1 MSDWAPK
8 IVGRRQRPADGGGRC
23 PVNTQESI
31 TLRLSGTDVP
41 PGEIALNDLASIA
54 GALQLI
60 ATRIGRQLV
69 GQTGPGRAA
78 GGAERATRLTLTGIT
93 EGSTRL
99 QVTAGAADTL
109 DMDDPFEEQVMDRL
123 WEVFGGL
130 ESDVPPDWATAPVAL
145 AAIEFVGSVGA
156 AARECEFTGRRGQR
170 ERGRVAVRPQ
180 KVNRDAWTT
189 LIAEPELVPQAGVTG
204 DLDLVDL
211 RTRKFR
217 VRDAVGNDV
226 VLEDVGNAAEA
237 ATLVGQ
243 RVRAVGTGVRGA
255 RGQIVKLVEPHVTN
269 ADVPAAWLDRRPAI
283 LDSIFTVRSAPNPVG
298 VLGVDDAEL
307 EALLADLRT

>member
-1 MSDWAPK
+1 MN
-8 IVGRRQRPADGGGRC
+8 R
-23 PVNTQESI
+23 QESI

-41 PGEIALNDLASIA
+41 PGEIALSDLASIA
-54 GALQLI
+54 GALQLL

-69 GQTGPGRAA
+69 GQTGPGRTA
-78 GGAERATRLTLTGIT
+78 GGAERATRMTLTGIT

-99 QVTAGAADTL
+99 QVTAGAADTR
-109 DMDDPFEEQVMDRL
+109 DVDDPFAEQVMDRL

-130 ESDVPPDWATAPVAL
+130 KSDVPPAWTTAPVAQ
-145 AAIEFVGSVGA
+145 AALEFVGSVGA
-156 AARECEFTGRRGQR
+156 AARKCEFTGRRGHR
-170 ERGRVAVRPQ
+170 ERVRLTVRPE
-180 KVNRDAWTT
+180 KVHRDAWTT
-189 LIAEPELVPQAGVTG
+189 LFAEPELVPQTGVTG

-211 RTRKFR
+211 RTSKFR

-255 RGQIVKLVEPHVTN
+255 RGQIVKLVEPRVSG
-269 ADVPAAWLDRRPAI
+269 ADVPAPWLDRSSAD
-283 LDSIFTVRSAPNPVG
+283 LAGIFTALSAPSLDGLP
-298 VLGVDDAEL
+298 GVDDAEL

>member
-1 MSDWAPK
+1 M
-8 IVGRRQRPADGGGRC
+8 
-23 PVNTQESI
+23 NTQESI
-31 TLRLSGTDVP
+31 TLRLSSTNVP
-41 PGEIALNDLASIA
+41 PGEIALSDLASIA
-54 GALQLI
+54 DALQLL

-69 GQTGPGRAA
+69 GQTGPGRTA
-78 GGAERATRLTLTGIT
+78 GGAERATRPTLSGIT

-109 DMDDPFEEQVMDRL
+109 DVDDPFEEQVLDRL

-130 ESDVPPDWATAPVAL
+130 ESDVPPDWAKAAVAQ

-156 AARECEFTGRRGQR
+156 AARKCEFTGRRGQR
-170 ERGRVAVRPQ
+170 ERGPVAIRPQ
-180 KVNRDAWTT
+180 KVNREAWTT
-189 LIAEPELVPQAGVTG
+189 LIADPELVPQAGVTG

-226 VLEDVGNAAEA
+226 VLEDVGNTAEA

-255 RGQIVKLVEPHVTN
+255 RGQIVKIVEPHVSDAAMPSEWLHRGP
-269 ADVPAAWLDRRPAI
+269 ADLISVFA
-283 LDSIFTVRSAPNPVG
+283 TQSAPSLDG
-298 VLGVDDAEL
+298 VAGVDDAEL
-307 EALLADLRT
+307 EALLADLRS

>member
-1 MSDWAPK
+1 M
-8 IVGRRQRPADGGGRC
+8 
-23 PVNTQESI
+23 NTQESI

-41 PGEIALNDLASIA
+41 PGEITLGDLSSIA
-54 GALQLI
+54 GALQLL

-69 GQTGPGRAA
+69 GQTGPGRTA
-78 GGAERATRLTLTGIT
+78 GGAERATRLTLTGISA
-93 EGSTRL
+93 GSTRL

-109 DMDDPFEEQVMDRL
+109 GLHDPFEEQVMDRL

-130 ESDVPPDWATAPVAL
+130 ESDVPPAWTTAPVAQ
-145 AAIEFVGSVGA
+145 AALEFVGSVGA
-156 AARECEFTGRRGQR
+156 AAGKCEFTGHRGQR
-170 ERGRVAVRPQ
+170 ARGRLTVWPA
-180 KVNRDAWTT
+180 KIHRDAWTM
-189 LIAEPELVPQAGVTG
+189 LVAEPELVPQAGVTG

-237 ATLVGQ
+237 AALVGQ

-255 RGQIVKLVEPHVTN
+255 RGQITKLVEPHVSD
-269 ADVPAAWLDRRPAI
+269 AAIPAEWLDRGPAD
-283 LDSIFTVRSAPNPVG
+283 LASLFGTRSAPSLDG
-298 VLGVDDAEL
+298 VPGVDDAEL
-307 EALLADLRT
+307 EALLADLRS

>member
-1 MSDWAPK
+1 
-8 IVGRRQRPADGGGRC
+8 
-23 PVNTQESI
+23 VNTQESI

-41 PGEIALNDLASIA
+41 PGEIALSDLASIA
-54 GALQLI
+54 GALQLL

-69 GQTGPGRAA
+69 GQTGPGRTA
-78 GGAERATRLTLTGIT
+78 GGAERATRLTLSGIT

-109 DMDDPFEEQVMDRL
+109 DVDDPFEEQVLDRL

-130 ESDVPPDWATAPVAL
+130 ESDVPPDWATAPVAQ

-156 AARECEFTGRRGQR
+156 AARKCEFTGRRGQR
-170 ERGRVAVRPQ
+170 ERRPVAVRPQ
-180 KVNRDAWTT
+180 EVNREAWTT
-189 LIAEPELVPQAGVTG
+189 LIADPELVPQAGVTG

-211 RTRKFR
+211 RTRRFR

-226 VLEDVGNAAEA
+226 VLEDVGNTAEA

-255 RGQIVKLVEPHVTN
+255 RGQIVKIVEPHVSDAAMPSEWLHRGP
-269 ADVPAAWLDRRPAI
+269 ADLISVFA
-283 LDSIFTVRSAPNPVG
+283 TRSAPSLDG
-298 VLGVDDAEL
+298 VAGVDDAEL
-307 EALLADLRT
+307 EALLADLRS

>member
-1 MSDWAPK
+1 M
-8 IVGRRQRPADGGGRC
+8 
-23 PVNTQESI
+23 NTQECI

-41 PGEIALNDLASIA
+41 PGEIALSDLASIA
-54 GALQLI
+54 GALQLL

-69 GQTGPGRAA
+69 GQTGPGRTA
-78 GGAERATRLTLTGIT
+78 GGAERATRLTLTGIS

-109 DMDDPFEEQVMDRL
+109 DVDDPFEEQVMDRL

-130 ESDVPPDWATAPVAL
+130 ELDVPPDWATAPVAQ

-156 AARECEFTGRRGQR
+156 AARECEFTGRRAQR
-170 ERGRVAVRPQ
+170 VRGRVAVRPQ
-180 KVNRDAWTT
+180 NVNREAWTT
-189 LIAEPELVPQAGVTG
+189 LSAEPELVPQASATG

-226 VLEDVGNAAEA
+226 VLEDVGNAVEA
-237 ATLVGQ
+237 AALVGR
-243 RVRAVGTGVRGA
+243 RVRAVGTGVRGT
-255 RGQIVKLVEPHVTN
+255 RGQITRLVEPHVSD
-269 ADVPAAWLDRRPAI
+269 AAMPAEWLDRGPAD
-283 LDSIFTVRSAPNPVG
+283 LASIFATRSAPSLDG
-298 VLGVDDAEL
+298 VPGVDDAEL
-307 EALLADLRT
+307 EALLADLRS

>member
-1 MSDWAPK
+1 M
-8 IVGRRQRPADGGGRC
+8 
-23 PVNTQESI
+23 NTQESI

-41 PGEIALNDLASIA
+41 PGEIALSDLASLA
-54 GALQLI
+54 DTLQLL

-69 GQTGPGRAA
+69 GQTGPGRTA
-78 GGAERATRLTLTGIT
+78 GGAERATRLTLTGIS

-109 DMDDPFEEQVMDRL
+109 ALDDPFEEQVLDRL

-130 ESDVPPDWATAPVAL
+130 ETDARPGWVTAQIAKAAVQFVDSVA
-145 AAIEFVGSVGA
+145 A
-156 AARECEFTGRRGQR
+156 AARECEFTGRRGRR
-170 ERGRVAVRPQ
+170 ERARVVVRPQ
-180 KVNRDAWTT
+180 KVNRDVWTKVP
-189 LIAEPELVPQAGVTG
+189 AEPERVPQTAVTG

-211 RTRKFR
+211 RARKFR

-226 VLEDVGNAAEA
+226 VLEDVENAAEA

-243 RVRAVGTGVRGA
+243 RVRAVGTGVRGV
-255 RGQIVKLVEPHVTN
+255 RGQIAKLVEPHVSE
-269 ADVPAAWLDRRPAI
+269 ADMPAEWLDRSPAT
-283 LDSIFTVRSAPNPVG
+283 LARIFTARSAPSLDG
-298 VLGVDDAEL
+298 VPGVDDAEL

>member
-1 MSDWAPK
+1 M
-8 IVGRRQRPADGGGRC
+8 
-23 PVNTQESI
+23 NTQESI

-41 PGEIALNDLASIA
+41 PGEIALSDLASIA
-54 GALQLI
+54 GSLQLL

-69 GQTGPGRAA
+69 GQTGPGRTA
-78 GGAERATRLTLTGIT
+78 GGAERATRLTLTGIS

-109 DMDDPFEEQVMDRL
+109 DLEDPFEEQVMDRL

-130 ESDVPPDWATAPVAL
+130 ESAIPPDWATAPVAQ
-145 AAIEFVGSVGA
+145 AVIEFLGSVGA

-170 ERGRVAVRPQ
+170 VRGRVAVRPQ
-180 KVNRDAWTT
+180 KVNRDVWTGLT
-189 LIAEPELVPQAGVTG
+189 AEPELVPQTGVTG

-217 VRDAVGNDV
+217 VRDDVGNDV

-237 ATLVGQ
+237 AALVGQ
-243 RVRAVGTGVRGA
+243 RVRAVGTGERGA
-255 RGQIVKLVEPHVTN
+255 RGQIAKLVEPHVSSAN
-269 ADVPAAWLDRRPAI
+269 LPAAWLDRQPATH
-283 LDSIFTVRSAPNPVG
+283 DSIFSARSAPDLDG
-298 VLGVDDAEL
+298 VPGVDDVEL